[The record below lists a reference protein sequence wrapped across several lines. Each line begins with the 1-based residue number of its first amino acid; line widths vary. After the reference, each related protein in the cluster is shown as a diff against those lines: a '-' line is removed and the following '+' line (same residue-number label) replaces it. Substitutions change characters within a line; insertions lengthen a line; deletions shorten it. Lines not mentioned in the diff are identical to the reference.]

1 MTAEPRPPSIT
12 GYLTRQPVMLT
23 PLLALAI
30 VCFLAV
36 SGLSRLFHAQQE
48 TLGNRWF
55 ARGVTDLNAGRFN
68 VAVTEF
74 RTALLYSRD
83 NYAYELKLA
92 EALSGMKKTDEA
104 YAYLINLW
112 ERQPDNGLVNLELGR
127 IAAAKNESQ
136 HALRYYHNAIYAAWP
151 GDEEKERRD
160 VRLELIDFL
169 LRTGAKTQAQSEL
182 IALEANLGDDPAQQ
196 TLVGDLF
203 LRAQDYEHALAAY
216 SVSLKSNHL
225 SSNHHNPTATAGAG
239 LAAFELGRYSLAA
252 RYLEAAV
259 AAAPSDADS
268 AARLKTAE
276 LVLRMDPFR
285 ERISVAQRNRTVVEA
300 FALAGERLKS
310 CVASESAV
318 AGAATQPVLAEEWT
332 KMKPQITERSL
343 RQDPDMV
350 HSTMELVFQI
360 ERQTNGVCGAATDR
374 DTALLLIAKLHEGS

>member
-12 GYLTRQPVMLT
+12 RYLTRQPVMLT
-23 PLLALAI
+23 LLLGLAI
-30 VCFLAV
+30 VCFVAV
-36 SGLSRLFHAQQE
+36 SGLSRLYHAQQE

-92 EALSGMKKTDEA
+92 EALKGMKKTDEA

-112 ERQPDNGLVNLELGR
+112 ERQPENGLVNLDLGR
-127 IAAAKNESQ
+127 IAAAKSDTD

-160 VRLELIDFL
+160 ARLELIDFL
-169 LRTGAKTQAQSEL
+169 LRTGAKAQAQSEL

-318 AGAATQPVLAEEWT
+318 AGATPQPVLAEEWT

-350 HSTMELVFQI
+350 HSTMELVFKI